1 MGVEMLLDMGAST
14 YPDRLAVGPRAA
26 GLTYADLSRIAAGG
40 ADLIRQAKARTVAF
54 VGLNGPVL
62 PALLF
67 AAARAGVPLSPL
79 NYRLS
84 ADQLAGLLDQLDDP
98 YVLVDRQHLDLV
110 GRRASHVADEW
121 LEKASAAAPAD
132 APAGAADAA
141 AVVLFTS
148 GTTAAPKAAV
158 LRHENLV
165 SYVIQTVEFASAD
178 ADDAM
183 LISVPP
189 YHVAGVGASLTNVY
203 AGRRMVYL
211 PDFAPEAWLR
221 LVRDEAITNAM
232 VVPTMLARIVEHLDG
247 RPADT
252 PALRSLAYGGARMPG
267 PVLEAALD
275 AFPDVGFVN
284 AYGLTET
291 SSTIAVLGPDDHRAA
306 FGSDDPLVRARLGSI
321 GRFVPGIE
329 ARIRDESGAA
339 VAPGE
344 VGELWVR
351 GAQVSGEYRGLKP
364 VVDADGWFP
373 TRDLARIDRDG
384 YVFVEGRADD
394 TIIRGGEN
402 ISPVEIEEVLVRHP
416 DVRDAAV
423 VGVPDDEWGQRLVAA
438 VVPRDGRSVDVAGV
452 RSYVRE
458 RLRGSRT
465 PDDVVVRA
473 ELPYNAT
480 GKLLR
485 RTLRQELTG

>member
-1 MGVEMLLDMGAST
+1 
-14 YPDRLAVGPRAA
+14 
-26 GLTYADLSRIAAGG
+26 
-40 ADLIRQAKARTVAF
+40 
-54 VGLNGPVL
+54 
-62 PALLF
+62 
-67 AAARAGVPLSPL
+67 
-79 NYRLS
+79 
-84 ADQLAGLLDQLDDP
+84 
-98 YVLVDRQHLDLV
+98 
-110 GRRASHVADEW
+110 
-121 LEKASAAAPAD
+121 
-132 APAGAADAA
+132 
-141 AVVLFTS
+141 
-148 GTTAAPKAAV
+148 
-158 LRHENLV
+158 
-165 SYVIQTVEFASAD
+165 
-178 ADDAM
+178 
-183 LISVPP
+183 
-189 YHVAGVGASLTNVY
+189 
-203 AGRRMVYL
+203 
-211 PDFAPEAWLR
+211 
-221 LVRDEAITNAM
+221 
-232 VVPTMLARIVEHLDG
+232 
-247 RPADT
+247 
-252 PALRSLAYGGARMPG
+252 
-267 PVLEAALD
+267 
-275 AFPDVGFVN
+275 
-284 AYGLTET
+284 
-291 SSTIAVLGPDDHRAA
+291 VLGPDDHRAA